1 MKIMTIVRG
10 LPAAGKS
17 TTTKPLEAAGAVV
30 CSADHTFEAT
40 GTYIFDAS
48 KLGQAHKACMTKA
61 SRACNMGQDVVID
74 NTNTQRWE
82 FDPYIKLAL
91 SRGYQVVIKDLF
103 DGGCT
108 DEQLAERQKSTHGV
122 PVEVLRRMRARW
134 EPTSSMVFPEGVV
147 VVS

>member
-1 MKIMTIVRG
+1 MATMTIMRG

-30 CSADHTFEAT
+30 CSADHFFEAT
-40 GTYIFDAS
+40 GSYVFDPS
-48 KLGQAHKACMTKA
+48 KIGQAHKACMDKA
-61 SRACNMGQDVVID
+61 TSAVNANRDVVID

-82 FDPYIKLAL
+82 FESYIQLAL
-91 SRGYQVVIKDLF
+91 SRGFAVVIKDVF

-108 DEQLAERQKSTHGV
+108 DEQLAERQKATHGV
-122 PVEVLRRMRARW
+122 PVEALRRMRARW

-147 VVS
+147 VAS